1 MTPLEIAMRDTLQN
15 RKGPHVSQTSEPHA
29 TASEAQ
35 KCARQISFRLLGVG
49 QSEEFS
55 TTTLLAFHLGDEIH
69 GITQDALAQLYPD
82 FQSEV
87 VWSLF
92 PKYHVTGRADG
103 LFTDD
108 EGRRVVVE
116 IKSMNPL
123 TFQRTDKRD
132 TPNYEHALQAHIS
145 AYALQADLI
154 YIIYVNKA
162 GKQESSPVLEWLAE
176 ADHGIAEIEAMRMHG
191 AVQKANQ
198 GILSDR
204 WYDGDIIS
212 DPSAKKWPCAWCAW
226 RSECIQAGSGEKR
239 LIIPT
244 PLVRNESQLI
254 RGNNF
259 DHEKPA

>member
-1 MTPLEIAMRDTLQN
+1 MTPLEIALQDVLKA
-15 RKGPHVSQTSEPHA
+15 RKGPHVSQTSELHA

-49 QSEEFS
+49 ASEEFS
-55 TTTLLAFHLGDEIH
+55 TTTLLAFHLGDELH
-69 GITQDALAQLYPD
+69 GVTQDALAQLYPD
-82 FQSEV
+82 FQREV

-103 LFTDD
+103 LFTDE

-145 AYALQADLI
+145 AFALDADLI

-162 GKQESSPVLEWLAE
+162 GKQDTSPVLEWLAE
-176 ADHGIAEIEAMRMHG
+176 ADHATAEIEAMRMHD
-191 AVQKANQ
+191 AVRKAKE
-198 GILSDR
+198 GILADR
-204 WYDGDIIS
+204 FYDGEIIS
-212 DPSAKKWPCAWCAW
+212 DPSSKKWPCTWCSW
-226 RSECIQAGSGEKR
+226 RSECIQAGAGEKR
-239 LIIPT
+239 LIMPPSVVRIEPT
-244 PLVRNESQLI
+244 LI

-259 DHEKPA
+259 DDEKPA